1 MADDTIPVPDK
12 RNKED
17 DNHIWIRIF
26 MLIYIV
32 ILLYYIKN
40 DCKMN
45 KILKYSLFFIILS
58 VPMGNISISSFL
70 VV

>member
-58 VPMGNISISSFL
+58 VPWAISVFPRF
-70 VV
+70 